1 MNRKK
6 FYETLGRKL
15 TQQQVNGIEA
25 ILDEASRRGT
35 SLTHT
40 AYVLATAH
48 HETGGSFGPTVEN
61 LNYTTTARIRA
72 VWPKR
77 FPTLASA
84 EPYVRNPQKLA
95 EKVYGGR
102 SDLGNTQKGDGWLYR
117 GRGLGQIT
125 GRGNYAKWG
134 LDKNP
139 EKALELPT
147 AVRILFD
154 GLTKGMFTGKKLSDY
169 DSYKDMRRAINADVG
184 LNGAT
189 IAAHAMKYEQ
199 ALRDAGYGSV
209 TRPVGEAGAVVVPV
223 AVGLATGD
231 WLPWLV
237 VAGIVLAVIVAVR
250 VMKK

>member
-6 FYETLGRKL
+6 FYAALGKH
-15 TQQQVNGIEA
+15 TQQQVNGQEA
-25 ILDEASRRGT
+25 ILDEASKRGT
-35 SLTHT
+35 PLQHL
-40 AYVLATAH
+40 AYILATAK
-48 HETGGSFGPTVEN
+48 HETGGSFGPTTEN
-61 LNYTTTARIRA
+61 LNYTTAARIRA

-84 EPYVRNPQKLA
+84 EPYVRNPEKLA
-95 EKVYGGR
+95 NKVYGDR
-102 SDLGNTQKGDGWLYR
+102 ADIGNVNIGDGWLYR
-117 GRGLGQIT
+117 GRGLAQIT
-125 GRGNYAKWG
+125 GRGNYAKFG
-134 LDKNP
+134 IEKNP

-169 DSYKDMRRAINADVG
+169 KDYKPMRAAINADG
-184 LNGAT
+184 ALNGAT
-189 IAAHAMKYEQ
+189 IAAMAQKYES
-199 ALRDAGYGSV
+199 ALREAGYGSV

-223 AVGLATGD
+223 VVGLASGD

-250 VMKK
+250 VLKK